1 MEQKKASPK
10 KAVAKKAAVKKE
22 PAAKKPAKKKEVI
35 APIAKKDDILASL
48 KRTLIP
54 ILVGMIGASF
64 AGPYIDQATLRD
76 FLAGLIA
83 AVYYTV
89 IRFAETKVP
98 QAGIL
103 LGEARQPE
111 YK

>member
-1 MEQKKASPK
+1 MVQKKASPK
-10 KAVAKKAAVKKE
+10 KAVAKKAPSKKE
-22 PAAKKPAKKKEVI
+22 PAKKKPAKK
-35 APIAKKDDILASL
+35 ASTAFMKKDDVLASL

-64 AGPYIDQATLRD
+64 VGPYIDQATLRD

-89 IRFAETKVP
+89 VRFAETKVP
-98 QAGIL
+98 QVGIL

>member
-1 MEQKKASPK
+1 MAEKKATPSKAPAKKAPAKKAPADVKPEKKAS
-10 KAVAKKAAVKKE
+10 AIISE
-22 PAAKKPAKKKEVI
+22 
-35 APIAKKDDILASL
+35 KDNVLASL

-64 AGPYIDQATLRD
+64 VGPYIDQATLRD

-83 AVYYTV
+83 AVYYTAV
-89 IRFAETKVP
+89 RFAETKVP
-98 QAGIL
+98 QVGIL